1 MAQVINI
8 ETNKNKI
15 KIKIM
20 IKNEVNE
27 AMSNNLTA
35 SQEFKYDLL
44 KWCGKVDEAIASYD
58 FIMTYGENNKQSNKQ
73 SDGIYFILPGDKKI
87 HAKENPARL
96 VVADCIGI
104 GVKLGGMGLVV
115 ATEDEADGEDITLT
129 SAKDTTTD
137 GVYYPNYIDA
147 LSDLNGRQNTE
158 HLKEIGL
165 NSRIHIEGGWHIPSL
180 GEMYFIL
187 LNLKAINQALEY
199 AGKSQ
204 LKDDWYWTST
214 EASATNAWY
223 LTLDDGNANYGTKA
237 SLQRY
242 VRAVSAFI

>member
-1 MAQVINI
+1 
-8 ETNKNKI
+8 
-15 KIKIM
+15 M
-20 IKNEVNE
+20 IKNEANE
-27 AMSNNLTA
+27 AMPANLTA
-35 SQEFKYDLL
+35 SQMFKYELL

-58 FIMTYGENNKQSNKQ
+58 FVMNYKENDKQPSEQ
-73 SDGIYFILPGDKKI
+73 PDGIYFVLHGGKKI
-87 HAKENPARL
+87 HAKENPAKL

-104 GVKLGGMGLVV
+104 GVKLGGMSLVV
-115 ATEDEADGEDITLT
+115 ATEDEADGEEITLT
-129 SAKDTTTD
+129 SAKDTTTN

-147 LSDLNGRQNTE
+147 LSDLNGQRNTE

-165 NSRIHIEGGWHIPSL
+165 NSRIHIGDGWHIPSL

-199 AGKSQ
+199 AGKSP

-214 EASATNAWY
+214 EASATYAWSLY
-223 LTLDDGNANYGTKA
+223 LSNGHANTNTKA
-237 SLQRY
+237 SLQSY

>member
-1 MAQVINI
+1 
-8 ETNKNKI
+8 
-15 KIKIM
+15 M
-20 IKNEVNE
+20 IKNEANE
-27 AMSNNLTA
+27 VMPANLTA
-35 SQEFKYDLL
+35 LQRFKYELL

-58 FIMTYGENNKQSNKQ
+58 FVMNYKETDKQPSEQ
-73 SDGIYFILPGDKKI
+73 SDGIYFVLHGGKKI
-87 HAKENPARL
+87 HTKENPAKL
-96 VVADCIGI
+96 VVADCVGI

-115 ATEDEADGEDITLT
+115 ATEDEADGEEITLT
-129 SAKDTTTD
+129 SAKDTTTN

-147 LSDLNGRQNTE
+147 LSDLNGQQNTE

-165 NSRIHIEGGWHIPSL
+165 NSRICLKDGWHIPSL

-199 AGKSQ
+199 AGKSP

-214 EASATNAWY
+214 EASAPNAWNLNLSNGIAGY
-223 LTLDDGNANYGTKA
+223 SPKA
-237 SLQRY
+237 SYQSY

>member
-1 MAQVINI
+1 
-8 ETNKNKI
+8 
-15 KIKIM
+15 M

-27 AMSNNLTA
+27 ARPNNLTA
-35 SQEFKYDLL
+35 SQMFKYELL
-44 KWCGKVDEAIASYD
+44 KWCGKIDEAMASYD
-58 FIMTYGENNKQSNKQ
+58 FVMNYNESDKQSSEQ
-73 SDGIYFILPGDKKI
+73 PDGIYFVLHGGRKI
-87 HAKENPARL
+87 HTRENPAKL

-104 GVKLGGMGLVV
+104 GVKLGSMSLVV
-115 ATEDEADGEDITLT
+115 ATEDEADGEEITLT
-129 SAKDTTTD
+129 SVKDTTTN

-147 LSDLNGRQNTE
+147 LSDLNGLQNTE

-165 NSRIHIEGGWHIPSL
+165 NSRICLKDGWHIPSL

-199 AGKSQ
+199 AGKSP

-223 LTLDDGNANYGTKA
+223 LPLGIGGASYGSTKA
-237 SLQRY
+237 SGQRY

>member
-1 MAQVINI
+1 
-8 ETNKNKI
+8 
-15 KIKIM
+15 M
-20 IKNEVNE
+20 IKNEANE
-27 AMSNNLTA
+27 VMPANLTA
-35 SQEFKYDLL
+35 SQMFKYELL

-58 FIMTYGENNKQSNKQ
+58 FVMNYKETDKQPSEQ
-73 SDGIYFILPGDKKI
+73 SDGIYFVLHGGRKI
-87 HAKENPARL
+87 HAKENPAKL

-104 GVKLGGMGLVV
+104 GVKLGGMSLVV
-115 ATEDEADGEDITLT
+115 ATEDEADGEEITLT
-129 SAKDTTTD
+129 SAKDTTTN

-147 LSDLNGRQNTE
+147 LSDLNGQRNTE

-165 NSRIHIEGGWHIPSL
+165 NSRIHIGDGWHIPSL

-199 AGKSQ
+199 AGKSP

-214 EASATNAWY
+214 EASATNAWSLGLSY
-223 LTLDDGNANYGTKA
+223 GNANGGTKA
-237 SLQRY
+237 SHQRY

>member
-1 MAQVINI
+1 
-8 ETNKNKI
+8 
-15 KIKIM
+15 M
-20 IKNEVNE
+20 IKNEANE
-27 AMSNNLTA
+27 VMPANLTA
-35 SQEFKYDLL
+35 SQMFKYELL

-58 FIMTYGENNKQSNKQ
+58 FVMNYKETADKQPSEQ
-73 SDGIYFILPGDKKI
+73 PDGIYFVLHGGRKI
-87 HAKENPARL
+87 HAKENPAKL

-104 GVKLGGMGLVV
+104 GVKLGGMSLVV
-115 ATEDEADGEDITLT
+115 ATEDEADGEEITLT
-129 SAKDTTTD
+129 SAKDTTTN

-165 NSRIHIEGGWHIPSL
+165 NSRIHIEDGWYIPSL

-199 AGKSQ
+199 AGKSP
-204 LKDDWYWTST
+204 LKDYWYWTST
-214 EASATNAWY
+214 EASAAYAWN
-223 LTLDDGNANYGTKA
+223 LGLDGGYANSGTKA
-237 SLQRY
+237 SDQRY

>member
-1 MAQVINI
+1 
-8 ETNKNKI
+8 
-15 KIKIM
+15 M
-20 IKNEVNE
+20 IKNEANE
-27 AMSNNLTA
+27 VMPANLTA
-35 SQEFKYDLL
+35 SQRLKYELL

-58 FIMTYGENNKQSNKQ
+58 FVMNYKETDKQPSEQN
-73 SDGIYFILPGDKKI
+73 GIYFILHGGKKI
-87 HAKENPARL
+87 HAEENPAKL

-104 GVKLGGMGLVV
+104 GIKLGSMSLVV
-115 ATEDEADGEDITLT
+115 ATEDEADGEEITLT
-129 SAKDTTTD
+129 SAKDITTN

-147 LSDLNGRQNTE
+147 LSDLNGQQNTE

-165 NSRIHIEGGWHIPSL
+165 NSRIHLDGGWHIPSL

-199 AGKSQ
+199 AGKSP

-214 EASATNAWY
+214 EASATFAWGLY
-223 LTLDDGNANYGTKA
+223 LGYGTAYYNPKA
-237 SLQRY
+237 SSQRY

>member
-1 MAQVINI
+1 
-8 ETNKNKI
+8 
-15 KIKIM
+15 M
-20 IKNEVNE
+20 IKNEANGVMP
-27 AMSNNLTA
+27 ANLTA
-35 SQEFKYDLL
+35 SQVFKYELL
-44 KWCGKVDEAIASYD
+44 KWCGRVDEAIASYD
-58 FIMTYGENNKQSNKQ
+58 FVMNYKENDKQPSEQ
-73 SDGIYFILPGDKKI
+73 PDGIYFVLHGGKKI

-115 ATEDEADGEDITLT
+115 ATEDEADGEEITLT
-129 SAKDTTTD
+129 SAKDTTTN

-147 LSDLNGRQNTE
+147 LSDLNGQQNTE

-165 NSRIHIEGGWHIPSL
+165 NSRIHLDGGWHIPSL

-187 LNLKAINQALEY
+187 LNLRAINQALEY
-199 AGKSQ
+199 AGKSP

-214 EASATNAWY
+214 EASAPDAWY
-223 LTLDDGNANYGTKA
+223 LGLNDGNASNLTKA
-237 SLQRY
+237 SYQSY

>member
-1 MAQVINI
+1 
-8 ETNKNKI
+8 
-15 KIKIM
+15 M
-20 IKNEVNE
+20 IKNEANE
-27 AMSNNLTA
+27 VMPANLTA
-35 SQEFKYDLL
+35 SQRFKYELL

-58 FIMTYGENNKQSNKQ
+58 FVMNYKETDKQPSEQ
-73 SDGIYFILPGDKKI
+73 PDGIYFVLHGGKKI
-87 HAKENPARL
+87 HAKENPAKL

-104 GVKLGGMGLVV
+104 GIKLGGMGLVV
-115 ATEDEADGEDITLT
+115 ATEDEADGEEITLT
-129 SAKDTTTD
+129 SAKDTTTN
-137 GVYYPNYIDA
+137 GVYYPNYINA
-147 LSDLNGRQNTE
+147 ISDLNGQQNTE

-165 NSRIHIEGGWHIPSL
+165 NSRIRLKDGWYIPSL

-214 EASATNAWY
+214 EASAEYAWY
-223 LTLDDGNANYGTKA
+223 LNLYNGSANGNTKA
-237 SLQRY
+237 TFQSH

>member
-1 MAQVINI
+1 
-8 ETNKNKI
+8 
-15 KIKIM
+15 M
-20 IKNEVNE
+20 IKNETNE
-27 AMSNNLTA
+27 QMLRYLMFKDCGFDVETA
-35 SQEFKYDLL
+35 K
-44 KWCGKVDEAIASYD
+44 KCYD
-58 FIMTYGENNKQSNKQ
+58 FVMNYKESDKQPSEQ
-73 SDGIYFILPGDKKI
+73 PDGVYFVLHGGKKI

-96 VVADCIGI
+96 AVADCIGI

-115 ATEDEADGEDITLT
+115 ATEDEADGEEITLT

-165 NSRIHIEGGWHIPSL
+165 NSRIHIEDGWHIPSL

-199 AGKSQ
+199 AGKSP

-214 EASATNAWY
+214 EASAASAWSLGLGSGY
-223 LTLDDGNANYGTKA
+223 ASYGTKA
-237 SLQRY
+237 SYQRY

>member
-1 MAQVINI
+1 
-8 ETNKNKI
+8 
-15 KIKIM
+15 M
-20 IKNEVNE
+20 IKNEANE
-27 AMSNNLTA
+27 VMPANLTA
-35 SQEFKYDLL
+35 SQMFKYELL
-44 KWCGKVDEAIASYD
+44 KWCGKVDEAIASYE
-58 FIMTYGENNKQSNKQ
+58 FIMDYKETDKQPSEQ
-73 SDGIYFILPGDKKI
+73 PDGIYFVLHGGKKI

-115 ATEDEADGEDITLT
+115 ATEDEADGEEITLT
-129 SAKDTTTD
+129 SAKDTTTN
-137 GVYYPNYIDA
+137 GVYYPNYINA
-147 LSDLNGRQNTE
+147 ISDLNGQQNTE

-165 NSRIHIEGGWHIPSL
+165 NSRICLKDGWYIPSL

-214 EASATNAWY
+214 EASATYAWY
-223 LTLDDGNANYGTKA
+223 LYLYNGYANGTTKA

>member
-1 MAQVINI
+1 
-8 ETNKNKI
+8 
-15 KIKIM
+15 M
-20 IKNEVNE
+20 IKNEANE
-27 AMSNNLTA
+27 VMPANLTA
-35 SQEFKYDLL
+35 SQMFKYELL

-73 SDGIYFILPGDKKI
+73 PDGIYFILPGGKKI

-96 VVADCIGI
+96 AVADCIGI
-104 GVKLGGMGLVV
+104 GVKLGGMSLVV
-115 ATEDEADGEDITLT
+115 ATEDEADGEEIALT
-129 SAKDTTTD
+129 SAKDTTAN
-137 GVYYPNYIDA
+137 GVYYPKYIDA
-147 LSDLNGRQNTE
+147 LSDLNGQQNTE

-187 LNLKAINQALEY
+187 LNLKVINQALEY
-199 AGKSQ
+199 AGKSP

-214 EASATNAWY
+214 EASATNAWVLY
-223 LTLDDGNANYGTKA
+223 LYDGYANGYGTKA
-237 SLQRY
+237 SYQRY

>member
-1 MAQVINI
+1 
-8 ETNKNKI
+8 
-15 KIKIM
+15 M
-20 IKNEVNE
+20 IKNEANE
-27 AMSNNLTA
+27 QMLRYLIFKDCGFDVETA
-35 SQEFKYDLL
+35 K
-44 KWCGKVDEAIASYD
+44 KCYD
-58 FIMTYGENNKQSNKQ
+58 FVAGNEPQPESKPATELT
-73 SDGIYFILPGDKKI
+73 DGIYFVLHGGKKI
-87 HAKENPARL
+87 HAKENPAKL

-115 ATEDEADGEDITLT
+115 ATEDEADGEEITLT
-129 SAKDTTTD
+129 SAKDTTTN

-147 LSDLNGRQNTE
+147 LSDLNGQQNTE

-165 NSRIHIEGGWHIPSL
+165 NSRIHLDGGWHIPSL

-199 AGKSQ
+199 AGKSP

-214 EASATNAWY
+214 EASATDAWY
-223 LTLDDGNANYGTKA
+223 LYLFNGYAYSGTTKA
-237 SLQRY
+237 SYQRY

>member
-1 MAQVINI
+1 
-8 ETNKNKI
+8 
-15 KIKIM
+15 M
-20 IKNEVNE
+20 IKNEANE
-27 AMSNNLTA
+27 VMPANLTA
-35 SQEFKYDLL
+35 SQRFKYELL

-58 FIMTYGENNKQSNKQ
+58 FVMNYKETDKQPSEQ
-73 SDGIYFILPGDKKI
+73 PDGIYFVLHGGKKI
-87 HAKENPARL
+87 HAKENPAKL

-115 ATEDEADGEDITLT
+115 ATEDEADGEEITLT
-129 SAKDTTTD
+129 SAKDTTTN

-165 NSRIHIEGGWHIPSL
+165 NSRIHIEGGWYIPSL

-187 LNLKAINQALEY
+187 LNLKAINQALAY
-199 AGKSQ
+199 AGKSP

-214 EASATNAWY
+214 EASATRAWNLY
-223 LTLDDGNANYGTKA
+223 PGSGNAGTNAKA
-237 SLQRY
+237 SNQRY

>member
-1 MAQVINI
+1 
-8 ETNKNKI
+8 
-15 KIKIM
+15 M
-20 IKNEVNE
+20 IKNEANE
-27 AMSNNLTA
+27 VMPANLTA
-35 SQEFKYDLL
+35 SQMFKYELL

-58 FIMTYGENNKQSNKQ
+58 FVMNYKETDKQPSEQ
-73 SDGIYFILPGDKKI
+73 PDGIYFVLHGGRKI
-87 HAKENPARL
+87 HAKENPAKL

-104 GVKLGGMGLVV
+104 GVKLGGMSLVV
-115 ATEDEADGEDITLT
+115 ATEDEADGEEITLT
-129 SAKDTTTD
+129 SAKDTTTN

-147 LSDLNGRQNTE
+147 LSDLNGQRNTE

-165 NSRIHIEGGWHIPSL
+165 NSRIHIGDGWHIPSL

-199 AGKSQ
+199 AGKSP

-214 EASATNAWY
+214 EASAAYAWGLY
-223 LTLDDGNANYGTKA
+223 LFNGLANGSHTKA
-237 SLQRY
+237 SFQRY